1 MSDIKLFQL
10 AGDKVTELAG
20 KTAKLE
26 KELQNH
32 IEANMDILI
41 GVRLLGSEYS
51 TGKTYKG
58 RIDSLGLDENGC
70 PVIVEYKRHSNE
82 NVINQGLFYLDWLL
96 DHQAEFKWLVMEKI
110 GKAEAECVN
119 R

>member
-32 IEANMDILI
+32 IEANMDTLI

-51 TGKTYKG
+51 TGKTYKCSG
-58 RIDSLGLDENGC
+58 
-70 PVIVEYKRHSNE
+70 IVD
-82 NVINQGLFYLDWLL
+82 L
-96 DHQAEFKWLVMEKI
+96 AT
-110 GKAEAECVN
+110 
-119 R
+119 